1 VCYSAVRV
9 SDIVSP
15 RYAKF
20 EPYSSD
26 DDDMLQLMCQIAV
39 FMSFFAGLLLKVA
52 GGGWGGGRRGGVA
65 CSRVCMLACLY
76 HHTAHTPRA
85 RALGRRER
93 TTQ

>member
-1 VCYSAVRV
+1 M

-39 FMSFFAGLLLKVA
+39 FMSFFAGLLLKVKKLA
-52 GGGWGGGRRGGVA
+52 GDGGVGVGGG
-65 CSRVCMLACLY
+65 SRARVSACLY